1 MSYSSTNLFQYRH
14 CSSIQYQGK
23 DLDIG
28 RRRGAEVSEWVIE
41 QEQRLSISGSWS
53 PESHIPLD
61 LAVCGP
67 RVSPFTHNV
76 SQRAATSDM

>member
-1 MSYSSTNLFQYRH
+1 MGY
-14 CSSIQYQGK
+14 SSIQYPDK
-23 DLDIG
+23 DLDYG
-28 RRRGAEVSEWVIE
+28 GVSDEGAEVSGGSREWVIE

-53 PESHIPLD
+53 SESHIPLD

-67 RVSPFTHNV
+67 RVSHNV